1 MGFVKPLCAHAEGLR
16 HFDEGSDRAKNMKV
30 VAAADA
36 AHPDW
41 SSPISI
47 STFRGESRAVRWWV
61 CAGDP

>member
-36 AHPDW
+36 VHPDW
-41 SSPISI
+41 SCPISI
-47 STFRGESRAVRWWV
+47 STFRG
-61 CAGDP
+61 